1 MLILMRR
8 IGEKLMIGD
17 DVTVTILGVQGS
29 QVKIGI
35 DAPKEVEIWR
45 EELYQ
50 QIQDD
55 KEGQS

>member
-1 MLILMRR
+1 MILMRR

-17 DVTVTILGVQGS
+17 DVTVTILGVQGN

-55 KEGQS
+55 KEEQS